1 MHLKAENRVFSLFS
15 NVSVS
20 RNIPDCLTMIEKIM
34 ASLESLPTE
43 DLLNIRKN
51 LDELIKAK
59 YDNDLG
65 KRKGKRAKVKISGN
79 VEIEREKEFFF
90 KHHKIIILEMSVNGL
105 VFSIKGTI
113 IDGDILCVSFRVP
126 STGEKKIIDCQAVRV
141 QEIKPGT
148 IPEYEVA
155 AIAVGKE
162 AVKDY
167 KDMLRKRGQ

>member
-1 MHLKAENRVFSLFS
+1 
-15 NVSVS
+15 
-20 RNIPDCLTMIEKIM
+20 MIEKIM

-43 DLLNIRKN
+43 DLLIIRKN
-51 LDELIKAK
+51 LDGLIRSK

-65 KRKGKRAKVKISGN
+65 KRKGQRAKVEISGN

-90 KHHKIIILEMSVNGL
+90 KHHKIIIQEMSVNGL
-105 VFSIKGTI
+105 VFTLKGTV

-141 QEIKPGT
+141 QELKPGT

-155 AIAVGKE
+155 AMAVSKE

>member
-1 MHLKAENRVFSLFS
+1 
-15 NVSVS
+15 
-20 RNIPDCLTMIEKIM
+20 MIEKIM

-43 DLLNIRKN
+43 DLLEIRKN
-51 LDELIKAK
+51 LDELIRSK
-59 YDNDLG
+59 YDDDLG
-65 KRKGKRAKVKISGN
+65 KRKGKRAKVKIAGN

-90 KHHKIIILEMSVNGL
+90 NLHKIVLLEMSVNGL
-105 VFSIKGTI
+105 VFSIKATV
-113 IDGDILCVSFRVP
+113 IDGDILRVSFRVP

-141 QEIKPGT
+141 QETKPGT

-155 AIAVGKE
+155 AIAVSKE